1 MDKKEAKEFAIKAA
15 RFIDSKKAE
24 DVKVYDLNG
33 LSSLCDFVVIGT
45 ATSTPHLESLDQD
58 SGTELKQYGVYK
70 TNRDGGQT
78 STWRVSD
85 YGAFMLHI
93 MTNTARE
100 FYALDKIFSF
110 GKELKWQAATK
121 KAATKK
127 DKAVK
132 TAKTKKETKKSADA
146 KSKTIKKSVAKIK
159 KTTVQKP
166 KTVKKTSKITVK
178 KTVKKAASKSS
189 AVKKTAKK
197 TSNKSTR

>member
-1 MDKKEAKEFAIKAA
+1 MDKKEAKDFAVKAA

-33 LSSLCDFVVIGT
+33 LSSLCDYVVIGT
-45 ATSTPHLESLDQD
+45 ANSTPHLESLDQD

-85 YGAFMLHI
+85 YGSFMLHI
-93 MTNTARE
+93 MTNAARE

-110 GKELKWQAATK
+110 GKELKWQQPTPK
-121 KAATKK
+121 KAKT
-127 DKAVK
+127 VK
-132 TAKTKKETKKSADA
+132 TAKAKKETKKSADA
-146 KSKTIKKSVAKIK
+146 KA
-159 KTTVQKP
+159 
-166 KTVKKTSKITVK
+166 KTSK
-178 KTVKKAASKSS
+178 KTVKKSAAKTKKTTLKTTK

-197 TSNKSTR
+197 VVKKSSAAKKTVKKTAKKSNK

>member
-1 MDKKEAKEFAIKAA
+1 MDKKEAKDFAVKAA

-33 LSSLCDFVVIGT
+33 LSSLCDYVVIGT
-45 ATSTPHLESLDQD
+45 ANSTPHLESLDQD

-85 YGAFMLHI
+85 YGSFMLHI
-93 MTNTARE
+93 MTNAARE

-110 GKELKWQAATK
+110 GKELKWQQPAPK
-121 KAATKK
+121 KAKT
-127 DKAVK
+127 VK
-132 TAKTKKETKKSADA
+132 TAKAKKETKKSADA
-146 KSKTIKKSVAKIK
+146 KA
-159 KTTVQKP
+159 
-166 KTVKKTSKITVK
+166 KTSK
-178 KTVKKAASKSS
+178 KTVKKPAAKTKKTTLKTTK

-197 TSNKSTR
+197 VVKKSSAAKKTVKKTAKKSNK